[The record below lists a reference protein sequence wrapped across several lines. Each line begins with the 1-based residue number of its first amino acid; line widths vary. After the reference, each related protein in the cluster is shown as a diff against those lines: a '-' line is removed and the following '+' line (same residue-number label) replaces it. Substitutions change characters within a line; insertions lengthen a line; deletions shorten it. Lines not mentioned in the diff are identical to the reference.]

1 MSMSGHC
8 GSEVAEAQYSSKGKP
23 VSERGNGKICP
34 GVWVRYEGRGV
45 FCIQMPEKV
54 CVWFLCII
62 NDILLRQQSDV
73 EEVEESSPRTP
84 EKPPRLSDEQII
96 RRSLE
101 VCLAWIKI

>member
-1 MSMSGHC
+1 MNQSEEIEKSDLEC
-8 GSEVAEAQYSSKGKP
+8 GSDTKTGAFLYTKCQRRHMCFV
-23 VSERGNGKICP
+23 
-34 GVWVRYEGRGV
+34 
-45 FCIQMPEKV
+45 CIV
-54 CVWFLCII
+54 
-62 NDILLRQQSDV
+62 NDMLFRQQLDF